1 MQESQDF
8 KEFIELLNRHK
19 VHYLIG
25 GGYALSYHSR
35 PKFTQDIDFWIGMGN
50 ENANK
55 ILTVLEDFGFADL
68 DIAIEDLTSVN
79 RIIQLGREPLRI
91 DLLTSIDGLHFIEA
105 YKKRVSV
112 DYLGVPTFILS
123 LADLIKNKKASGRK
137 KDLQDLEWIE
147 QYS

>member
-1 MQESQDF
+1 MQESKDF

-19 VHYLIG
+19 VHYLIV

-35 PKFTQDIDFWIGMGN
+35 PKFTQDIDFWIGTDN
-50 ENANK
+50 ENANR
-55 ILTVLEDFGFADL
+55 ILTVLADFGFAEL
-68 DIAIEDLTSVN
+68 DIAIEDLTSAN
-79 RIIQLGREPLRI
+79 RIIQLGKEPLRI

-105 YKKRVSV
+105 YKKRVRV
-112 DYLGVPTFILS
+112 DYLGVPAFILS
-123 LADLIKNKKASGRK
+123 LEDLIKNKKASGRK